1 LKLIIESQYFYFLC
15 TITVVKSKIVDD
27 SKHIPNKLNFTVWR
41 NEIKLLLLQDLVT
54 NDNSNILN
62 NKKRS
67 LNQSDQNI
75 IIDSKQ
81 SNKTKKYKSKTI
93 SKSEEERIIC
103 KDILSMNSSY
113 NQTKQEYLQI
123 VIPLNVINIAS
134 LGILFILILF
144 GSYYVWKI
152 MTRQKCSCKICK
164 NEYKITEKLGEGG
177 FGEVRI

>member
-1 LKLIIESQYFYFLC
+1 M
-15 TITVVKSKIVDD
+15 TVVKSKTIDD
-27 SKHIPNKLNFTVWR
+27 SAVKKTKENFTVWNL
-41 NEIKLLLLQDLVT
+41 NEIKLLLIQDSVGQENL
-54 NDNSNILN
+54 NISNYKKGNNSRPDQDSIIGR
-62 NKKRS
+62 KHHHKR
-67 LNQSDQNI
+67 
-75 IIDSKQ
+75 K
-81 SNKTKKYKSKTI
+81 KTKSSTI
-93 SKSEEERIIC
+93 SNSEEERIIC
-103 KDILSMNSSY
+103 KDILSMDSSN

-177 FGEVRI
+177 FGEVKINK